1 MIVELSVKLEMP
13 SPDPQAQVVS
23 AVRAARFA
31 LNWSQAD
38 LASTSGVSEVSIA
51 RLESG
56 ALSPRLSTLSKIQH
70 ALEVAG
76 VSITLNQPPG
86 GYTLALTP
94 DAVATSRRRYDL
106 KAPKAGHEQDG
117 SATGRTT
124 AKAGRQQDTPDPS
137 NLP

>member
-1 MIVELSVKLEMP
+1 MRSY
-13 SPDPQAQVVS
+13 DPQAQTVS

-38 LASTSGVSEVSIA
+38 LATASSVSEVSIA

-56 ALSPRLSTLSKIQH
+56 ALSPRLSTLSKIQS
-70 ALEVAG
+70 ALEAAG

-94 DAVATSRRRYDL
+94 DAVATSRRRYDS
-106 KAPKAGHEQDG
+106 KAPKAGQEQDG
-117 SATGRTT
+117 SGTPDHT
-124 AKAGRQQDTPDPS
+124 AKAGHQKDTPHPSDP
-137 NLP
+137 P